1 MSRVSCFSDSQC
13 SFLNTLTHCIT
24 TLSIS
29 VISQTIT
36 VDNAQQSFRI
46 QRSKYSIKNQVINN
60 T

>member
-13 SFLNTLTHCIT
+13 SSLNTLTHCIT